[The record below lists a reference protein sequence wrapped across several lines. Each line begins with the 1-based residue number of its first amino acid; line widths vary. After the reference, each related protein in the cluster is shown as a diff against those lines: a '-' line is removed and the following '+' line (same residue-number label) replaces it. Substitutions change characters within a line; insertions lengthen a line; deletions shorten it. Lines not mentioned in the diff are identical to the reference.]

1 MREHL
6 AQEIVRLKRMVGDLA
21 AQVAHAVQQAVEA
34 AQQADETLARRVIER
49 DDAIDRE
56 EIMIEEECLKILAL
70 HQPVAGDLRY
80 IVTFLK
86 VNNELERI
94 GDLAVNIAKQVL
106 HQLDFGVFPEEKID
120 FAPQMEI
127 ARQMLKAA
135 LDALVARNCLEAN
148 ETIRM
153 DDRIDEL
160 NREVIERSEELIKQ
174 HPELAEYYISVI
186 FISRHLER
194 IGDCTTNICED
205 VIYLELG
212 KIVRHS
218 RVEEPE

>member
-1 MREHL
+1 M
-6 AQEIVRLKRMVGDLA
+6 
-21 AQVAHAVQQAVEA
+21 
-34 AQQADETLARRVIER
+34 
-49 DDAIDRE
+49 
-56 EIMIEEECLKILAL
+56 
-70 HQPVAGDLRY
+70 
-80 IVTFLK
+80 
-86 VNNELERI
+86 
-94 GDLAVNIAKQVL
+94 
-106 HQLDFGVFPEEKID
+106 FPEEKID

-160 NREVIERSEELIKQ
+160 NREVIERSEELIKR

-212 KIVRHS
+212 KIVRHGGL
-218 RVEEPE
+218 PE

>member
-6 AQEIVRLKRMVGDLA
+6 AQEIVRLKRMVSDLA
-21 AQVAHAVQQAVEA
+21 AQVEHAVQQAVEA
-34 AQQADETLARRVIER
+34 AQQADETLARRVIEQ

-70 HQPVAGDLRY
+70 HQPVVGGIRS

-86 VNNELERI
+86 VKNEPERS
-94 GDLAVNIAKQVL
+94 GELAVNIAKQVL

-212 KIVRHS
+212 KIVRHGGL
-218 RVEEPE
+218 PE

>member
-6 AQEIVRLKRMVGDLA
+6 AQEIVRLKRMVSDLA
-21 AQVAHAVQQAVEA
+21 AQVEHAVQQAVEA
-34 AQQADETLARRVIER
+34 AQQADETLARRVIEQ

-106 HQLDFGVFPEEKID
+106 HQLDFGVFPEENVD

-212 KIVRHS
+212 KIVRHGGL
-218 RVEEPE
+218 PE

>member
-6 AQEIVRLKRMVGDLA
+6 AQEIVRLKRMVSDLA
-21 AQVAHAVQQAVEA
+21 AQVEHAVQQAVEA
-34 AQQADETLARRVIER
+34 AQQADETLARRVIEQ

-194 IGDCTTNICED
+194 IGDCTTNICEA

-212 KIVRHS
+212 KIVRHGGL
-218 RVEEPE
+218 PE

>member
-6 AQEIVRLKRMVGDLA
+6 AQEIVRLKRMVSDLA
-21 AQVAHAVQQAVEA
+21 AQVEHAVQQAVEA
-34 AQQADETLARRVIER
+34 AQQADETLARRVIEQ

-70 HQPVAGDLRY
+70 HQPVARHLRD
-80 IVTFLK
+80 IVTVLK

-212 KIVRHS
+212 KIVRHGGL
-218 RVEEPE
+218 PE

>member
-6 AQEIVRLKRMVGDLA
+6 AQEIVRLKRMVSDLA
-21 AQVAHAVQQAVEA
+21 AQVEHAVQQAVEA
-34 AQQADETLARRVIER
+34 AQQADETLARRVIEQ

-106 HQLDFGVFPEEKID
+106 
-120 FAPQMEI
+120 
-127 ARQMLKAA
+127 AA
-135 LDALVARNCLEAN
+135 AVGR
-148 ETIRM
+148 
-153 DDRIDEL
+153 
-160 NREVIERSEELIKQ
+160 
-174 HPELAEYYISVI
+174 
-186 FISRHLER
+186 
-194 IGDCTTNICED
+194 
-205 VIYLELG
+205 
-212 KIVRHS
+212 
-218 RVEEPE
+218 

>member
-6 AQEIVRLKRMVGDLA
+6 AQEIVRLKRMVSDLA
-21 AQVAHAVQQAVEA
+21 AQVEHAVQQAVEA
-34 AQQADETLARRVIER
+34 AQQADETLARRVIEQ

-174 HPELAEYYISVI
+174 HPELA
-186 FISRHLER
+186 
-194 IGDCTTNICED
+194 
-205 VIYLELG
+205 
-212 KIVRHS
+212 
-218 RVEEPE
+218 